1 MVILLKMASVINPLE
16 IVKWTAYPEKA
27 RELAEQIPNQS
38 THANQR
44 LLNSNFTKLS
54 HLLCFV
60 GAQMCS
66 RFFFQGSQSF
76 LQEILKFLF
85 FHVTGSSASCVR
97 RKAEL
102 TAGQVAQR
110 NMRGLWALALFPPVP
125 VIQAL
130 PSSQVL
136 GIGTLLGALLTGRD
150 VERSRQREG
159 RAGEPLRAL
168 GMTPLP
174 RAGASVLPRKHFLR
188 SHHHSCLSWTNFGR
202 YELETG
208 HFYSLLEWDPYCCFW
223 NIIDDVFL
231 AYGAGG
237 CISLVGLQRLIQSIF
252 LANTDEVLRP
262 GLAPWRGTE

>member
-136 GIGTLLGALLTGRD
+136 GIGTLLGGAADGQICGTKPAAGGK
-150 VERSRQREG
+150 SG
-159 RAGEPLRAL
+159 RASPSPWHD
-168 GMTPLP
+168 T
-174 RAGASVLPRKHFLR
+174 ASQGRRVCAPTQAFSEKSSSFL
-188 SHHHSCLSWTNFGR
+188 S
-202 YELETG
+202 
-208 HFYSLLEWDPYCCFW
+208 
-223 NIIDDVFL
+223 FL
-231 AYGAGG
+231 DQLWQ
-237 CISLVGLQRLIQSIF
+237 I
-252 LANTDEVLRP
+252 
-262 GLAPWRGTE
+262 